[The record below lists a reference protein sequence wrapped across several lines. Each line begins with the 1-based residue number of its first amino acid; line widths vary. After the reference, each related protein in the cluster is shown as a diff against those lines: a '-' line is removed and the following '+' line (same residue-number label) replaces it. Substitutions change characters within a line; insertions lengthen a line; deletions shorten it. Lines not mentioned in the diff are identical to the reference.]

1 MGLLELGDS
10 FFFFASV
17 QVSNVAACDL
27 DIDEFWL

>member
-10 FFFFASV
+10 FFFASV